1 MDQAETGDLLLFR
14 GSHFSGKMT
23 RGFTKGDADH
33 CGIVMRFDKFSKGV
47 IFFLESVTDRGV
59 CFSKW
64 DEFLK
69 NNSIY
74 EQIFFRK
81 LTCVRDKAFYDK
93 FEEFLDK
100 VQGNDYQLN
109 FQKLLFSRKSVN
121 LGEGDLKLEKR
132 RFFCSELIIKCYK
145 EMGLLKTDN
154 ASCSYTPA
162 SLSCMA
168 KHPIKLEN
176 ASLGE
181 DQIIIIS

>member
-1 MDQAETGDLLLFR
+1 
-14 GSHFSGKMT
+14 MT

-33 CGIVMRFDKFSKGV
+33 CAIVMKFDKFSKGV

-64 DEFLK
+64 HDFLK
-69 NNSIY
+69 TNQVY

-81 LTCVRDKAFYDK
+81 LYCQRDKTFYDR

-109 FQKLLFSRKSVN
+109 INKILFSRKSVN
-121 LGEGDLKLEKR
+121 LGEADLNLDKR
-132 RFFCSELIIKCYK
+132 RFFCSELVIKCYK

-154 ASCSYTPA
+154 SSSSYTPA
-162 SLSCMA
+162 ALSCMS
-168 KHPIKLEN
+168 KHPLKL
-176 ASLGE
+176 
-181 DQIIIIS
+181 